1 MKIRDIRKL
10 VEGTGDPAFAIDPNG
25 LIAAWNAS
33 AVELFGIEKK
43 EAIGRFCSDVI
54 QGRDECGR
62 NCSKDCTIQ
71 HQARNHQPVKS
82 YEIQVNANG
91 RQQWCNITVLMVEAA
106 DAAPR
111 YTIHVVRPA
120 DLQKRF
126 ELLMR
131 DFVVKETN
139 LSEVNVAEMLSAKR
153 TPTNHTELSKRE
165 IEILVLLSKGETTTD
180 IAESLFISRTTVNN
194 HIRNIFQ
201 KLGAHTRL
209 EAIRRAEKAM
219 LI

>member
-1 MKIRDIRKL
+1 MKLRDIRRL
-10 VEGTGDPAFAIDPNG
+10 VEGTADPAFAIDPNG

-71 HQARNHQPVKS
+71 HQARSHQPVKS

-106 DAAPR
+106 DSAPR
-111 YTIHVVRPA
+111 YTIHVAHPA

-139 LSEVNVAEMLSAKR
+139 LSEVNVTELLSAKR

-165 IEILVLLSKGETTTD
+165 SEILSLLSIGETT
-180 IAESLFISRTTVNN
+180 AQMAQRLFISRTTVNN
-194 HIRNIFQ
+194 HVQHIFQ

-209 EAIRRAEKAM
+209 EAIRRAEKAG

>member
-33 AVELFGIEKK
+33 AVELFGIEKR

-194 HIRNIFQ
+194 HIQNIFQ

>member
-33 AVELFGIEKK
+33 AVELFGIEKR

>member
-1 MKIRDIRKL
+1 VKIRDIRKL

-33 AVELFGIEKK
+33 AVELFGIEKR